1 MHCLRLSRAAQLAG
15 PALLALVALLLICQ
29 APPAADPPANLAP
42 ANPDALAL
50 DKKILNEAK
59 SGSEIM
65 ANLTYL
71 SDVIGPRLTG
81 SAALKRANEW
91 TAEKMRSY
99 GLTNV
104 HLEGWTIPM
113 GWERGSVS
121 MRLIDPPGG
130 RPLIAAALGWTPST
144 KGKVEGDVVI
154 LNAKNTTELA
164 AYKGKLKDAIV
175 LSRPP
180 DTIRPVKDPDWGFG
194 APRRKEGGP
203 APKAEGPRPNRM
215 RDFRAMMTFRRE
227 LAEFLRTEGAAVMV
241 MDAGKPHG
249 LLTMTGSW
257 PGEDR
262 ISARDPLP
270 SLFMA
275 HEHYAL
281 LYRLAS
287 RPAPARTRV
296 EVEITNTFVP
306 GPIPVYNTVGE
317 IKGSEKP
324 DEVVV
329 LGAHLDSWDLGQ
341 GTTDNGTGTSVVL
354 EAARILARSG
364 IKPKRTIRFILFTGE
379 EQGLYGSRA
388 YVKQHKDE
396 LSRVSM
402 ALVHDTGTGKVKG
415 LGLQEREKIKPIL
428 EKELASLK
436 ELGAFDINLES
447 MGGSDHQSFDSAEWF
462 QLTDKAMA
470 ALRTAEVPEGVLSK
484 LTPLKDKPLALRKEF
499 VEELGKVLDKDEL
512 TRFQDRILT
521 HADSTSVP
529 GFAFQQE
536 PDEYRFTH
544 HSQSDTLDKAK
555 EPNLIQ
561 GAQAMALIGLRVAN
575 LPDLLPKERPPR
587 QGRDRFDFFAPPEE
601 KKPAPE
607 KKAEPEKKAG

>member
-1 MHCLRLSRAAQLAG
+1 MALLAG
-15 PALLALVALLLICQ
+15 PALLVVLTVLVSFQ
-29 APPAADPPANLAP
+29 RPVAADPPASP
-42 ANPDALAL
+42 ASSGADPVAL
-50 DKKILNEAK
+50 DKKLIAEGK

-99 GLTNV
+99 GLSNV
-104 HLEGWTIPM
+104 HLEAWSIPV
-113 GWERGSVS
+113 GWERGTASV
-121 MRLIDPPGG
+121 RLIEPPGS
-130 RPLIAAALGWTPST
+130 RPLIAAALGWSPGTN
-144 KGKVEGDVVI
+144 GKIQGDVVV

-164 AYKGKLKDAIV
+164 AYKGKLKNAII
-175 LSRPP
+175 LSQAP
-180 DTIRPVKDPDWGFG
+180 TAIRPVTDKDYMFG
-194 APRRKEGGP
+194 PPRRAPKEGGP
-203 APKAEGPRPNRM
+203 APKDGGAPEKKEGKADGPPDRM
-215 RDFRAMMTFRRE
+215 RDFAAMRAFRRE

-249 LLTMTGSW
+249 LLTMTGNW

-262 ISARDPLP
+262 VSGRDPLP

-281 LYRLAS
+281 LYRLAT
-287 RPAPARTRV
+287 RPAPAKTRV

-306 GPIPVYNTVGE
+306 GPIAVYNTVAE
-317 IKGSEKP
+317 IRGSEKP

-341 GTTDNGTGTSVVL
+341 GTTDNGTGTCVVL

-364 IKPKRTIRFILFTGE
+364 IQPKRTIRFILFTGE
-379 EQGLYGSRA
+379 EQGLHGSRA

-396 LSRVSM
+396 LPKVSM
-402 ALVHDTGTGKVKG
+402 ALVHDTGTGKVIG
-415 LGLQEREKIKPIL
+415 LGLQGREKVKPIL
-428 EKELASLK
+428 EKELSSLK
-436 ELGAFDINLES
+436 ELGEFEINLRA
-447 MGGSDHQSFDSAEWF
+447 MGGSDHQSFDSA
-462 QLTDKAMA
+462 
-470 ALRTAEVPEGVLSK
+470 G
-484 LTPLKDKPLALRKEF
+484 
-499 VEELGKVLDKDEL
+499 
-512 TRFQDRILT
+512 
-521 HADSTSVP
+521 VP
-529 GFAFQQE
+529 GFAFQQD

-561 GAQAMALIGLRVAN
+561 GAQFMAVIGLRAAN
-575 LPDLLPKERPPR
+575 LPDLLPKEKPAR
-587 QGRDRFDFFAPPEE
+587 QGGRFDPFGGPPEE
-601 KKPAPE
+601 KKAEPG
-607 KKAEPEKKAG
+607 KKAEPEKKTEPVKKAG